1 MGEVNFIPAARR
13 VRKRRRRRLVLWA
26 AVCTIYGG
34 LLTVC
39 SVAKCCLCAGENR
52 DVAEQLARTTQQ
64 LDTHNETMTTIRRQ
78 LSEIAAA
85 MRTADA
91 MKQQPDWSR
100 LLVGLS
106 EQLGE
111 NIVLSRCQLT
121 TFGGDDQPL
130 ANDRASTIA
139 SKSLGALLTERR
151 YRLRLTGFGKRQ
163 EDVSQFVLRLEAAGV
178 FDRVH
183 LASSSRQT
191 FLDGQAVAFVV
202 ECRF

>member
-1 MGEVNFIPAARR
+1 MGDVNFIPAARR

-26 AVCTIYGG
+26 AVCLVYGG

-39 SVAKCCLCAGENR
+39 SVAKCCFCPGENR
-52 DVAEQLARTTQQ
+52 DVADLLAQTTQRI
-64 LDTHNETMTTIRRQ
+64 DTDNETMTAIRRQ
-78 LSEIAAA
+78 LSEVAAA
-85 MRTADA
+85 MQTAHA

-111 NIVLSRCQLT
+111 NVVLSRCQLE
-121 TFGGDDQPL
+121 TFGDDDQPL
-130 ANDRASTIA
+130 ADGEASTVA

-151 YRLRLTGFGKRQ
+151 YKLRLTGFGKRQ

-178 FDRVH
+178 FERVH